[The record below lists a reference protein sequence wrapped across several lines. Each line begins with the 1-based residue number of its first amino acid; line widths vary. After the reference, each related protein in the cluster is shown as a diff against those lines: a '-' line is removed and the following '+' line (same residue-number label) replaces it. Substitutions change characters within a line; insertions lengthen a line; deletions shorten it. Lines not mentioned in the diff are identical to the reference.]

1 MKENCR
7 NGGGVVQGRK
17 MATALVSVVLLS
29 SACASEPRAGT
40 PASPE
45 PSPTVTATPSPNDT
59 PKPSPAVAPAW
70 SQFPTLEPSGD
81 IPVSEFNA
89 YLESAEPP
97 WATSPLRASLEFLR
111 LDEPVALT
119 TSVVMKTSPP
129 DGGEQAVVTVTK
141 EGLADDSI
149 GAIRYVL
156 EFERQADDSWRLRS
170 AAWAQR
176 CQGGRGHQDFT
187 SELCI

>member
-1 MKENCR
+1 MTR
-7 NGGGVVQGRK
+7 RSMV
-17 MATALVSVVLLS
+17 ASLVLLGLLS

-40 PASPE
+40 RAAPE
-45 PSPTVTATPSPNDT
+45 PSPTVTATPSVTET
-59 PKPSPAVAPAW
+59 PEPSPRVAPVW
-70 SQFPTLEPSGD
+70 DQFPTLEPSGG
-81 IPVSEFNA
+81 IPFDEFNA

-119 TSVVMKTSPP
+119 TSVVMETSPP
-129 DGGEQAVVTVTK
+129 EGGERAVVTVTK

-156 EFERQADDSWRLRS
+156 EFERQTDDSWRLTS

-187 SELCI
+187 PELCV

>member
-1 MKENCR
+1 VKR
-7 NGGGVVQGRK
+7 RSLG
-17 MATALVSVVLLS
+17 ASLVLLGLLS

-40 PASPE
+40 RAAPE
-45 PSPTVTATPSPNDT
+45 PSPKVTATPSPTDT
-59 PKPSPAVAPAW
+59 PKPSPQVAPAW
-70 SQFPTLEPSGD
+70 DQFPTLEPSGR
-81 IPVSEFNA
+81 IPFDEFNA

-119 TSVVMKTSPP
+119 TSVVMETSPP
-129 DGGEQAVVTVTK
+129 EGGERAVVTVTK

-156 EFERQADDSWRLRS
+156 EFERQADDSWRLMS

-187 SELCI
+187 PELCI

>member
-1 MKENCR
+1 VKWR
-7 NGGGVVQGRK
+7 
-17 MATALVSVVLLS
+17 SVAASLILFGLLS

-40 PASPE
+40 QAAPE
-45 PSPTVTATPSPNDT
+45 PSLKVTATPSPKVT
-59 PKPSPAVAPAW
+59 AKPSPDAAPVW
-70 SQFPTLEPSGD
+70 DQFPTLAPSGE
-81 IPVSEFNA
+81 IPVGEFNT

-97 WATSPLRASLEFLR
+97 WGLSPLRASLEFLR

-119 TSVVMKTSPP
+119 TSVVLETSPP
-129 DGGEQAVVTVTK
+129 EGGEQAVVTVTK

-149 GAIRYVL
+149 GALRYVL
-156 EFERQADDSWRLRS
+156 EFERQVDGSWRLQS

-187 SELCI
+187 PELCI